1 MFDMGTGSVRKQIWG
16 ILTHKWALACFFM
29 LGIMEVISASSS
41 LWLVKIMEEITSG
54 GDFFNYLIL
63 YLGSL
68 LLPCVPWG
76 FAFIF
81 RTSWRQEAQRAFI
94 NAFVSSNRNHIGEWG
109 NKGVREQ
116 KMSILTSE
124 GPQAINQLI
133 DYAFDVSSYSL
144 SVFFNILALSI
155 VVEPL
160 FLVAFSISIIAVAIV
175 IKWRRR
181 AQRQLTQ
188 KALTARIDLGQ
199 SLLGAW
205 DNVLIGNDYN
215 FKIWLDRTQARTNRC
230 LQKNVDLERF
240 DQIMAIF
247 VSLLTMIPAL
257 VVVVYFVMKNQHN
270 TTALA
275 SFFVTVPI
283 LFLILSYTYQVLAN
297 FFRWGMHKSKLT
309 AIYRSIQ
316 PCPKSQNEMIDKI
329 KWSKIQY
336 AKNESHSDKD
346 FQGSRKFTPP
356 SSLSSHHDLIQHISE
371 PGRIT
376 LRGENGAGKSTTL
389 MLIKKSLSEK
399 AFLLPTHSQLSFSTE
414 TNKYSTG
421 ENLKNR
427 LTEIL
432 DRVDVNVLLLDE
444 WDANLDKENRERLSL
459 LIDQIAEKKCV
470 IEVRHR

>member
-1 MFDMGTGSVRKQIWG
+1 MGTVSVRKQILG
-16 ILTHKWALACFFM
+16 LLTHKWALLCFLM
-29 LGIMEVISASSS
+29 LAIMEIISASSS

-54 GDFFNYLIL
+54 NDFFSYLLL

-81 RTSWRQEAQRAFI
+81 RTSWRQEAQRGFI
-94 NAFVSSNRNHIGEWG
+94 SAFVSSNRNQIGEWG
-109 NKGVREQ
+109 NKGMREQ

-144 SVFFNILALSI
+144 SVLFNILALSV

-160 FLVAFSISIIAVAIV
+160 FLVAFSISLVAVAVV
-175 IKWRRR
+175 IKLRRT

-199 SLLGAW
+199 SLLAAW
-205 DNVLIGNDYN
+205 DNVLLGNDYN
-215 FKIWLDRTQARTNRC
+215 FKLWQERTQQRTNRC

-247 VSLLTMIPAL
+247 VTLLTMIPAL
-257 VVVVYFVMKNQHN
+257 LVVLYFVVKHQNN

-275 SFFVTVPI
+275 SFFVTIPI
-283 LFLILSYTYQVLAN
+283 LFLILSYTYQLLAN
-297 FFRWGMHKSKLT
+297 FFRWGMHKSKLV
-309 AIYRSIQ
+309 AIYKAIL
-316 PCPKSQNEMIDKI
+316 PCQDSQADMVKKV
-329 KWSKIQY
+329 KWAKIQY
-336 AKNESHSDKD
+336 TKNESHSDKD
-346 FQGSRKFTPP
+346 FMGSRKFQPP
-356 SSLSSHHDLIQHISE
+356 ETLSSHHDLIQHISE

-376 LRGENGAGKSTTL
+376 IRGENGSGKSTTL

-399 AFLLPTHSQLSFSTE
+399 AFILPTHSQLNFSKE

-432 DRVDVNVLLLDE
+432 DKVEVNVLLLDE
-444 WDANLDKENRERLSL
+444 WDANLDRENRERLSS
-459 LIDQIAEKKCV
+459 LIDEIAEKKCV

>member
-1 MFDMGTGSVRKQIWG
+1 MFNTASSSVRKQIWG
-16 ILTHKWALACFFM
+16 LLTHKWALACFTM
-29 LGIMEVISASSS
+29 LAIMEIISASSS
-41 LWLVKIMEEITSG
+41 VWLVKIMQSITSG
-54 GDFFNYLIL
+54 TDFFPFLIL

-68 LLPCVPWG
+68 LLPTVPWC

-94 NAFVSSNRNHIGEWG
+94 NAFVTSNRNQIGEWG
-109 NKGVREQ
+109 NKGIREQ

-124 GPQAINQLI
+124 GPQAINLLI
-133 DYAFDVSSYSL
+133 DYAFDVSSYAL
-144 SVFFNILALSI
+144 SVFFNIVALSV

-160 FLVAFSISIIAVAIV
+160 FLVAFFVSLFAVVIV
-175 IKWRRR
+175 MRLRRR

-188 KALTARIDLGQ
+188 KALTARIDLVQ
-199 SLLGAW
+199 SLLAAW

-215 FKIWLDRTQARTNRC
+215 FKLWLDKTHKRTNRC

-247 VSLLTMIPAL
+247 VSLITMIPAL
-257 VVVVYFVMKNQHN
+257 LVVIFFVVKNQN
-270 TTALA
+270 DTVALA
-275 SFFVTVPI
+275 SFFVTIPI
-283 LFLILSYTYQVLAN
+283 LFLILSYTYQMLAH
-297 FFRWGMHKSKLT
+297 FFRWGMHKSKLI

-316 PCPKSQNEMIDKI
+316 PNHAPVDMTKKI
-329 KWSKIQY
+329 KWEKIQFT
-336 AKNESHSDKD
+336 KNESFSEKD
-346 FQGSRKFTPP
+346 FPGSRKFSPP
-356 SSLSSHHDLIQHISE
+356 VNLDSHHDIIQHIGE

-376 LRGENGAGKSTTL
+376 IRGENGSGKSTTL

-432 DRVDVNVLLLDE
+432 DKVHADVLLLDE
-444 WDANLDKENRERLSL
+444 WDANLDRENREKLSK
-459 LIDQIAEKKCV
+459 LIDEISEKKCV